1 MDACRITHMPRP
13 FSHLL
18 VGLLLLPPGLAAGGV
33 FVPSQG
39 AAETAPPSPSAPF
52 EPGGLS
58 PDQVYAVLVAE
69 IAARRG
75 EMEVAFE
82 HYLRAAE
89 LTRDARM
96 AEHAV
101 RAAINGNDTAATERG
116 VRLWLELDP
125 ESTAAHQVGAFAR
138 IQASDQEGA
147 LLHLM
152 RLVELSADDPDA
164 AFAHAAAIV
173 ARSPVAETRLALM
186 QALVDQFPDNAHAL
200 QSLAMV
206 AASVSQLAVAD
217 AAARRAIE
225 LRPDWNKPR
234 LFLVRLLLSQEKRGE
249 ARSLLED
256 YLDQAPEDQALRM
269 LYGQFLVE
277 EQEFSSARDVF
288 ERLLRNRPK
297 EPDVL
302 FAVGVL
308 SLQLEDLDGARIYF
322 TRLYE
327 TGERRDEAAF
337 YLGQAEERAGDA
349 QSALD
354 WYAKVEG
361 SNAVDAQIR
370 VALLRARAGE
380 VKRARELL
388 QQLRDQAPENAV
400 VLYLVEAEI
409 LEEVGRA
416 GDAMAVFGAALSAYP
431 DDENLLYARAL
442 QAVKLDQIDL
452 AEQDLRRVIDI
463 DPEHADALNAL
474 GYTLADRT
482 DRYQEAK
489 AHIEKAHALK
499 PDEPAILDS
508 MGWVNYRLGN
518 YEVALGYLRR
528 ALDLLN
534 DGEIAAHLGEV
545 LWAMGR
551 GAEAWE
557 VWNAALREHPEH
569 EYLNEVIGRHRSAE
583 GGAAP

>member
-1 MDACRITHMPRP
+1 MPRS
-13 FSHLL
+13 FSRLL
-18 VGLLLLPPGLAAGGV
+18 AGALMLPLSLFDLGVLA
-33 FVPSQG
+33 Q
-39 AAETAPPSPSAPF
+39 TAPPRAPSVSAHAV
-52 EPGGLS
+52 EPGGLDA
-58 PDQVYAVLVAE
+58 DQVYAVLVAE

-75 EMEVAFE
+75 DMDAAFD
-82 HYLRAAE
+82 HYLKAAE
-89 LTRDARM
+89 LTQDARM
-96 AEHAV
+96 AELAV
-101 RAAINGNDTAATERG
+101 RAAINGDNTAATEQG

-125 ESTAAHQVGAFAR
+125 ESAAAHQVGAFAR

-152 RLVELSADDPDA
+152 RLVELSSDDPDS

-173 ARSPVAETRLALM
+173 SRAPTAETRLELM

-206 AASVSQLAVAD
+206 AASVSQLAIAD
-217 AAARRAIE
+217 SAARRAIE

-234 LFLVRLLLSQEKRGE
+234 LFLVRLLLTEEKRGE
-249 ARSLLED
+249 ARSLLEE
-256 YLDQAPEDQALRM
+256 YLDQTPDDQALRM

-277 EQEFSSARDVF
+277 EQEFSGAREVF

-327 TGERRDEAAF
+327 TGERRDEASF
-337 YLGQAEERAGDA
+337 YLGQAEERAGNTQA
-349 QSALD
+349 ALE
-354 WYAKVEG
+354 WYTKVEG
-361 SNAVDAQIR
+361 SNAMDAQIR

-380 VKRARELL
+380 VKRARDML
-388 QQLRDQAPENAV
+388 QRLRDQAPENAV

-416 GDAMAVFGAALSAYP
+416 GEAMAVFGAALSAYP

-442 QAVKLDQIDL
+442 SAVKLDQIHM
-452 AEQDLRRVIDI
+452 AEADFRRIIEI

-482 DRYQEAK
+482 DRYEEAK
-489 AHIEKAHALK
+489 AHIEKAYSLK
-499 PDEPAILDS
+499 PGEPAILDS
-508 MGWVNYRLGN
+508 MGWINYRLGN
-518 YEVALGYLRR
+518 HEVALGYLRR
-528 ALDLLN
+528 ALELLN

-551 GAEAWE
+551 RAEAWQ
-557 VWNAALREHPEH
+557 VWEAALQEHREHD
-569 EYLNEVIGRHRSAE
+569 YLNEVIGRHRASE
-583 GGAAP
+583 SGLTP